1 MKVRNKVRGAP
12 TNSEMKKVNKPKKI
26 KMKRAPHERV
36 KEWDSTNESE
46 KVSGPIYVVS
56 CRRNLKKKFK

>member
-36 KEWDSTNESE
+36 KE
-46 KVSGPIYVVS
+46 
-56 CRRNLKKKFK
+56 